1 MAKLTKEQIMVVTEM
16 VHDERASI
24 RQVARQ
30 LGVTEGAVRYH
41 MRKSEAPPRPDGR
54 ANKPT
59 AVRGFEEAVDALLER
74 LDDRRVTGEGRPVQA
89 RTIFELLQRD
99 YGYTGSYRGVVRH
112 LRRRFGVPPVRAYRR
127 VETPPGVQSQHD
139 WFEARTRIGGER
151 LAVQALTG
159 ALSHC
164 RARFCWI
171 SREANQLAWHT
182 GHLALFWRYGGVP
195 LWVRIDNLRTGVI
208 RGAGAKA
215 VLNRAYQVFAR
226 ECGFQIDP
234 CRPATGSDKGK
245 VERSVRTFR
254 SAFGDLFLESWSS
267 FESLQAALDERAD
280 SLLDRLTCPVT
291 GTPVREALEAE
302 RARLQPVPLMSE
314 PFDVVVPRRVARD
327 CLVCFEGRRY
337 SVPFTWVGR
346 EVEVMGTLTHVSIRG
361 NGMELA
367 RYPRKTRELL
377 LLQPDHFE
385 GESTARVLRP
395 TPLGVRARLQLAG
408 LSAAEPGALWLPAPE
423 RVRRPLDSYV
433 ALVEAAR

>member
-16 VHDERASI
+16 VQDERASI

-41 MRKSEAPPRPDGR
+41 LRKGEGPSKPDGR

-59 AVRGFEEAVDALLER
+59 AVSGFEEAVGVLLER
-74 LDDRRVTGEGRPVQA
+74 LEDGRLTGEGRPVQA
-89 RTIFELLQRD
+89 RTVYELLQRD

-127 VETPPGVQSQHD
+127 VETPPGVQGQHD
-139 WFEARTRIGGER
+139 WFEARTRMAGER
-151 LAVQALTG
+151 ITVQALMG
-159 ALSHC
+159 VLSHS

-182 GHLALFWRYGGVP
+182 GHLGLFWRYGGVP
-195 LWVRIDNLRTGVI
+195 LWIRIDNLKTGVI
-208 RGAGAKA
+208 RGAGASA
-215 VLNRAYQVFAR
+215 VLNPTYRVFAR

-245 VERSVRTFR
+245 AERSVRTFR
-254 SAFGDLFLESWSS
+254 SAFGDLFQESWSDLA
-267 FESLQAALDERAD
+267 SLQRGLDERAQ
-280 SLLDRLTCPVT
+280 SLLDRLRCPVT
-291 GTPVREALEAE
+291 GTPVREAWEAE
-302 RARLQPVPLMSE
+302 RACLQPMPLMSE
-314 PFDVVVPRRVARD
+314 PFDVVVARRVTRD

-346 EVEVMGTLTHVSIRG
+346 QVEILGTLTHVSIRG
-361 NGMELA
+361 DGLELA

-377 LLQPDHFE
+377 LLQSEHFE
-385 GESTARVLRP
+385 GESTERVLRP

-408 LSAAEPGALWLPAPE
+408 LSAGDAVQLVLPAPE
-423 RVRRPLDSYV
+423 RVKRPLERYV